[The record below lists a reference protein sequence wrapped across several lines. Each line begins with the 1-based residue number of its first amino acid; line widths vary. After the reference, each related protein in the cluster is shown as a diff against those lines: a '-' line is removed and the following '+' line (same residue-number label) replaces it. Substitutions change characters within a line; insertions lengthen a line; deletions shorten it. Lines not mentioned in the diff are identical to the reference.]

1 MGLKQ
6 SKGDK
11 GRTRPDN
18 SIDLCQHPP
27 FSSRLHRRP
36 WSRMELDDTFMI
48 PQSHWA
54 EAEAEDSL
62 EQIAELR
69 KVRPM
74 PRESAMKT
82 GRALERLGL
91 TLLEQTSVAALA
103 LAAVHALRSSLELRG
118 VLLWTLESRSRT
130 LQLTAAA
137 GIDVSHS
144 AALDAV
150 SLDALPSAA
159 SLAVNRRSTLF
170 LPSTE
175 CSTLTQALEGAWLC
189 GESGSLLAVPLVAE
203 GQVLGALEFI
213 GRPDDYGFANQR
225 ALFERLA
232 LMTAVGLN
240 RARQFEELER
250 QAASD
255 SLTGIPN
262 RRTITEFLQSRIAES
277 RRASRPLA
285 LLLLDV
291 DHFRLFNEEAGHDEG
306 DEVLKGVAEIL
317 RRSIR
322 AYDLAGRYG
331 GEEFMVVLPGADE
344 NEAMQA
350 AERIR
355 RRIANLPTKASAD
368 VTASIGV
375 ALFPESAEEA
385 EVLIKT
391 ADRALYRAKRQ
402 GRDQVC
408 LAGWQD
414 QNQEAELSD
423 LVIGLTNDSGQAA
436 AERALKSTSDRLAA
450 LKMSLGLRMGHL
462 DQIRAAQA
470 LYVVT
475 QAGGLTD
482 RLLDETESGDL
493 RAVSSL
499 LGHTLAG
506 KLTSRAAKALY
517 EVLKDE
523 ASGSFGPIDGGSM
536 SQDAPAA

>member
-1 MGLKQ
+1 
-6 SKGDK
+6 
-11 GRTRPDN
+11 
-18 SIDLCQHPP
+18 
-27 FSSRLHRRP
+27 
-36 WSRMELDDTFMI
+36 MELDDTFMI

-62 EQIAELR
+62 ELMAELR

-118 VLLWTLESRSRT
+118 VLLWTLEARSRS
-130 LQLTAAA
+130 LQITAAA

-159 SLAVNRRSTLF
+159 SLAVSRRSTLF

-225 ALFERLA
+225 ALFERLT

-262 RRTITEFLQSRIAES
+262 RRTVTEFLQSRIAES

-423 LVIGLTNDSGQAA
+423 LVIGLTNDAGQAA
-436 AERALKSTSDRLAA
+436 AERALKSTGDLLAS
-450 LKMSLGLRMGHL
+450 LKISLGLRMGHL

-517 EVLKDE
+517 QVLKDE

>member
-11 GRTRPDN
+11 GRVRPDN

-27 FSSRLHRRP
+27 FASRLHRRP
-36 WSRMELDDTFMI
+36 WSRMELDDTFLI

-54 EAEAEDSL
+54 EAEAEDRL
-62 EQIAELR
+62 EQMAELR

-118 VLLWTLESRSRT
+118 VLLWTLEARSRS

-159 SLAVNRRSTLF
+159 SLAVSRRSTLF

-175 CSTLTQALEGAWLC
+175 CSSLTQALEGAWLA

-225 ALFERLA
+225 ALFEKLT

-255 SLTGIPN
+255 ALTGIPN
-262 RRTITEFLQSRIAES
+262 RRTVTEFLQSRIAES

-414 QNQEAELSD
+414 QSQAAELSD
-423 LVIGLTNDSGQAA
+423 LVIGLTNDAGQMA
-436 AERALKSTSDRLAA
+436 AESALKSTSDRLAA
-450 LKMSLGLRMGHL
+450 LKISLGLRMGHL

>member
-1 MGLKQ
+1 MGLKP

-11 GRTRPDN
+11 GRARPDN

-36 WSRMELDDTFMI
+36 WSNMELDDTFMI

-62 EQIAELR
+62 ELMAELR

-118 VLLWTLESRSRT
+118 VLLWTLEARSRS

-159 SLAVNRRSTLF
+159 SLAVSRRSTLF
-170 LPSTE
+170 LPSTD

-225 ALFERLA
+225 ALFERLT

-262 RRTITEFLQSRIAES
+262 RRTVTEFLQSRIAES

-423 LVIGLTNDSGQAA
+423 LVIGLTNDAGQAA
-436 AERALKSTSDRLAA
+436 AERALKSTGDLLAS
-450 LKMSLGLRMGHL
+450 LKISLGLRMGHL

-517 EVLKDE
+517 QVLKDE
-523 ASGSFGPIDGGSM
+523 AGGSFGPIDGGSM

>member
-1 MGLKQ
+1 
-6 SKGDK
+6 
-11 GRTRPDN
+11 
-18 SIDLCQHPP
+18 
-27 FSSRLHRRP
+27 
-36 WSRMELDDTFMI
+36 MI
-48 PQSHWA
+48 PESHWDCAETDA
-54 EAEAEDSL
+54 EAEGVTEIRRIRH
-62 EQIAELR
+62 Q
-69 KVRPM
+69 
-74 PRESAMKT
+74 PRESAMKM
-82 GRALERLGL
+82 GKAMERLGL

-103 LAAVHALRSSLELRG
+103 LAAVHALRSTLELKG
-118 VLLWTLESRSRT
+118 VLLWSFEPRGRL
-130 LQLTAAA
+130 LHLTAAA
-137 GIDVSHS
+137 GIDVSPS
-144 AALDAV
+144 ATLDAV
-150 SLDALPSAA
+150 SLDSLPSAA
-159 SLAVNRRSTLF
+159 SLAVSRRSTLF

-175 CSTLTQALEGAWLC
+175 CSSLTQALEGSFLG
-189 GESGSLLAVPLVAE
+189 GEAGSLLAVPLIAE

-213 GRPDDYGFANQR
+213 GMPDDYGFANQR
-225 ALFERLA
+225 ALLEKLT

-240 RARQFEELER
+240 RAKQFEELER

-255 SLTGIPN
+255 ALTGIPN
-262 RRTITEFLQSRIAES
+262 RRTISEFLQSRMAES
-277 RRASRPLA
+277 RRASRPMA
-285 LLLLDV
+285 VLLLDV

-344 NEAMQA
+344 AEAMQA

-355 RRIANLPTKASAD
+355 RRITNLPTKASAN

-375 ALFPESAEEA
+375 ALFPDSAEEA
-385 EVLIKT
+385 DALVKT

-408 LAGWQD
+408 LASWQD
-414 QNQEAELSD
+414 QSQAAELSD
-423 LVIGLTNDSGQAA
+423 LVIGLTNDEGQAA
-436 AERALKSTSDRLAA
+436 AEAA
-450 LKMSLGLRMGHL
+450 LLESGDLLASLKISLGLRMGHL
-462 DQIRAAQA
+462 DQIRAALA
-470 LYVVT
+470 LQVVT

-482 RLLDETESGDL
+482 RLMDETESGDL

-506 KLTSRAAKALY
+506 KLTSRAAKALF

-523 ASGSFGPIDGGSM
+523 ASGSFGPIEGGSM

>member
-1 MGLKQ
+1 MCANQ
-6 SKGDK
+6 AKGEK
-11 GRTRPDN
+11 WRYKPDN
-18 SIDLCQHPP
+18 SIDISHHPP
-27 FSSRLHRRP
+27 FASRLHRRP
-36 WSRMELDDTFMI
+36 WNCSELDETFMI
-48 PQSHWA
+48 PEAHWEAA
-54 EAEAEDSL
+54 ESDGEAED
-62 EQIAELR
+62 AADLR
-69 KVRPM
+69 RSRTH
-74 PRESAMKT
+74 PRASATKM

-91 TLLEQTSVAALA
+91 TLLEQTSVSALS
-103 LAAVHALRSSLELRG
+103 LAAVHVLRSTLQLKG
-118 VLLWTLESRSRT
+118 VLLWCYEPRGRLLHLS
-130 LQLTAAA
+130 AAA
-137 GIDVSHS
+137 GLEVSHT
-144 AALDAV
+144 ATLEAV

-159 SLAVNRRSTLF
+159 SLAVSRRSTLF

-175 CSTLTQALEGAWLC
+175 CSTLTQALEGSLM
-189 GESGSLLAVPLVAE
+189 GGGTGSLLAVPLIAE

-213 GRPDDYGFANQR
+213 GMPDDYSFASQR
-225 ALFERLA
+225 SLLEKLT

-255 SLTGIPN
+255 ALTGIPN
-262 RRTITEFLQSRIAES
+262 RRTVTEFLQSRMAES

-344 NEAMQA
+344 TEAMQA

-355 RRIANLPTKASAD
+355 RRIANLPTKASAN
-368 VTASIGV
+368 VTASIGA
-375 ALFPESAEEA
+375 ALFPDSAEEA
-385 EVLIKT
+385 DVLIKT

-408 LAGWQD
+408 LASWQD
-414 QNQEAELSD
+414 QSQAAELSD
-423 LVIGLTNDSGQAA
+423 LVIGLTNDAGQAA
-436 AERALKSTSDRLAA
+436 AEEALQGCSDQLGS
-450 LKMSLGLRMGHL
+450 LKISLGLRIGHL
-462 DQIRAAQA
+462 DQVRAALA
-470 LYVVT
+470 LYSVT

-482 RLLDETESGDL
+482 RLMDETESGDL
-493 RAVSSL
+493 RAVNGL
-499 LGHTLAG
+499 LANTLSGNLSAM
-506 KLTSRAAKALY
+506 AAKALY
-517 EVLKDE
+517 ELLKGTAD
-523 ASGSFGPIDGGSM
+523 GSFGPIEEGCM

>member
-11 GRTRPDN
+11 GRAQPDN

-62 EQIAELR
+62 ELMAELR

-118 VLLWTLESRSRT
+118 VLLWTLEARSRS

-159 SLAVNRRSTLF
+159 SLAVSRRSTLF

-225 ALFERLA
+225 ALFERLT

-262 RRTITEFLQSRIAES
+262 RRTVTEFLQSRIAES

-423 LVIGLTNDSGQAA
+423 LVIGLTNDAGQAA
-436 AERALKSTSDRLAA
+436 AERALKSTGDLLAS
-450 LKMSLGLRMGHL
+450 LKISLGLRMGHL

-517 EVLKDE
+517 QVLKDE